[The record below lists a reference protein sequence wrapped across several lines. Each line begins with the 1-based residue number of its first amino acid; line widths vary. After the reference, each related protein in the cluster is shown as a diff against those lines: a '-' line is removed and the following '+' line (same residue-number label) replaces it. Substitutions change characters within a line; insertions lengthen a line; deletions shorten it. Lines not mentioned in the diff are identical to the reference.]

1 MKKSVF
7 FFFVILFS
15 CLIWLMWHKSNKLQK
30 EVILLKHQRD
40 SIETEYKIM
49 ENMEQR
55 RSSTLYYIID
65 KYNINENEV
74 VEYYESQ
81 TE

>member
-30 EVILLKHQRD
+30 EVIFLKHQRD
-40 SIETEYKIM
+40 SIETEYKVM
-49 ENMEQR
+49 ENIGQR
-55 RSSTLYYIID
+55 TDATLYYIMD
-65 KYNINENEV
+65 KYNIDEEEAI
-74 VEYYESQ
+74 EYYESQ